1 MGKRMICISCPKGCE
16 LILEVNN
23 EKLTSVKGNDCKRG
37 EMFARS
43 EVENPTRVLTSVVTI
58 RKAKSKLL
66 PVISAEPLPK
76 QKIEE
81 AIKEMR
87 NIVVDAPVREGEII
101 KDDLAGTGIKL
112 LAARSLKN
120 RIKEDLINMK
130 DLLKKLANIVGEENV
145 IIEPSILA
153 QKL

>member
-1 MGKRMICISCPKGCE
+1 MT
-16 LILEVNN
+16 VNVVRCSQA
-23 EKLTSVKGNDCKRG
+23 KLKI
-37 EMFARS
+37 
-43 EVENPTRVLTSVVTI
+43 PTRVLTSVVTI

-112 LAARSLKN
+112 LAARSLKK
-120 RIKEDLINMK
+120 I
-130 DLLKKLANIVGEENV
+130 G
-145 IIEPSILA
+145 
-153 QKL
+153 

>member
-43 EVENPTRVLTSVVTI
+43 EVENPTRVVTSVVTI

-112 LAARSLKN
+112 LAARSLKK
-120 RIKEDLINMK
+120 I
-130 DLLKKLANIVGEENV
+130 G
-145 IIEPSILA
+145 
-153 QKL
+153 